1 MHEDAL
7 VTDLVMRARNGD
19 RQAWDTLVERY
30 SPLIW
35 SICRRHRLGDF
46 DAEDISQVV
55 WMSLLDQLGNLRQP
69 AALSG
74 WLATT
79 TQRECWRVLRA
90 ARRPPAAGLD
100 TDVEKIPDTL
110 VLVAENELLVAE
122 RHAALRE
129 AFTDLPPR
137 DQQLITLLIADPPLP
152 YAEISARLGIAVGS
166 IGPTRRR
173 CLNRMRRHPAI
184 AALIDDDD
192 DASAVG

>member
-1 MHEDAL
+1 MHEDL
-7 VTDLVMRARNGD
+7 PVTDLVMRARNGD
-19 RQAWDTLVERY
+19 QQAWDALVERY

-90 ARRPPAAGLD
+90 ARRPPVAGLD
-100 TDVEKIPDTL
+100 PDVEKIPDTL

-192 DASAVG
+192 ASAVG